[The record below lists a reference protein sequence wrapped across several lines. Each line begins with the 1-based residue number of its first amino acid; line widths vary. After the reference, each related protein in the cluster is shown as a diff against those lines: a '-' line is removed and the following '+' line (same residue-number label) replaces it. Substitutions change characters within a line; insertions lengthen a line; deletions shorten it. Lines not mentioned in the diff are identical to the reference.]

1 MVDLWG
7 FDEEKRLH
15 LRLGVQL
22 WSELQSTLPEC
33 SVVIENVEEYV
44 SKAEKETFDKSNPAP
59 SWFEAYVRSY
69 VKVWLLLNELLLCS
83 IVMTIL
89 LRGIRDWLEITA
101 DWSSMLR
108 ALGRLWRVETY
119 LPFIYIK
126 MYLLFQIT
134 PFFSNARSMQVSR
147 SKKFLHFQ

>member
-1 MVDLWG
+1 MCSELKESFTERLGTLLEKDFVDLWG
-7 FDEEKRLH
+7 FDKEKRLH
-15 LRLGVQL
+15 IRLGNQL

-44 SKAEKETFDKSNPAP
+44 SKAEKKPFDKSNPEP

-69 VKVWLLLNELLLCS
+69 VKSFLSMAIANELLLCS

-101 DWSSMLR
+101 DWSNMLR

-119 LPFIYIK
+119 LPFI
-126 MYLLFQIT
+126 
-134 PFFSNARSMQVSR
+134 
-147 SKKFLHFQ
+147 